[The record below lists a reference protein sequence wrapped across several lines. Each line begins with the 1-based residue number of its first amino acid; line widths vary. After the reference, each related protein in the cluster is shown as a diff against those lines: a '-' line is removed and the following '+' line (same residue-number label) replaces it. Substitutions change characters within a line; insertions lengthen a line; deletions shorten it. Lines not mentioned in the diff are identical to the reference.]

1 MTGMSGNIGYNN
13 QSNDDITDDNP
24 DQRETQLK
32 EQVSTPTSSRSE
44 TPSGNIPLPP
54 HLLASGSIGEA
65 RKFNDSS
72 DNFGSNQQ
80 QNFRNNNFN
89 NNFGNNSFGNR
100 NRGFG
105 NQGSR

>member
-1 MTGMSGNIGYNN
+1 MTGMRGNIGYSN
-13 QSNDDITDDNP
+13 QSNADDNVDDIP

-32 EQVSTPTSSRSE
+32 QQISTPTSSRAE

-54 HLLASGSIGEA
+54 HLLANSIGEA

-72 DNFGSNQQ
+72 DNFGSNQL
-80 QNFRNNNFN
+80 QNFRNSNFN